1 MRELTAVEMM
11 SVSGGEL
18 EYSVSF
24 GPFSAKGR
32 AEDFGAAA
40 QSYGRF
46 MPFSGIAYLGDL
58 YQLMAR

>member
-1 MRELTAVEMM
+1 VTAVEVA

-18 EYSVSF
+18 EYSINQGSVSAS
-24 GPFSAKGR
+24 GK
-32 AEDFGAAA
+32 AEDFGNAAR
-40 QSYGRF
+40 SYGRF